1 MASLRVH
8 CDVIARSDDLL
19 AGQLMQ
25 LLVVDE
31 VVRVFVVNVARGTD
45 ELA

>member
-8 CDVIARSDDLL
+8 CDVIAGSDDLL

-25 LLVVDE
+25 LLMVDE
-31 VVRVFVVNVARGTD
+31 VVGVLVVNVAYGTAV
-45 ELA
+45 LA